1 MDFQV
6 KGASELGMM
15 SGAERFKLDNDV
27 NAYNKKLDFELRE
40 GRTSSNQLGK
50 DDFLKLLVTQLS
62 NQDPLSPMENT
73 EFIAQM
79 AQFSSLEQMTNMSN
93 NFERLSTLMNTTAA
107 TETIGRAVEIE
118 MGDTTT
124 IGVVEAVTRE
134 ANPQL
139 KVNGQLYDMN
149 RVKAVYGVQ

>member
-1 MDFQV
+1 
-6 KGASELGMM
+6 MM

-40 GRTSSNQLGK
+40 GRTSSNKLGK

>member
-1 MDFQV
+1 MNFQV
-6 KGASELGMM
+6 KGAAELGTLTA
-15 SGAERFKLDNDV
+15 AEQFRVENDV
-27 NAYNKKLDFELRE
+27 NAFNKKLDFELRE
-40 GRTSSNQLGK
+40 GRMASNQLGK

-93 NFERLSTLMNTTAA
+93 NFERLSTLMNTSAA

-118 MGDTTT
+118 VGDTTV

-149 RVKAVYGVQ
+149 RVKAVYGLQ

>member
-6 KGASELGMM
+6 KGAGQLGTMTA
-15 SGAERFKLDNDV
+15 AEQFKVENDV

-40 GRTSSNQLGK
+40 GRKTSNQLGK
-50 DDFLKLLVTQLS
+50 DDFLKLLVTQMS

-107 TETIGRAVEIE
+107 TNTIGRAVEIE
-118 MGDTTT
+118 VGDTTT
-124 IGVVEAVTRE
+124 MGVVEAVTRE

-139 KVNGQLYDMN
+139 KVNGQLYDMS

>member
-1 MDFQV
+1 
-6 KGASELGMM
+6 
-15 SGAERFKLDNDV
+15 
-27 NAYNKKLDFELRE
+27 
-40 GRTSSNQLGK
+40 
-50 DDFLKLLVTQLS
+50 
-62 NQDPLSPMENT
+62 
-73 EFIAQM
+73 
-79 AQFSSLEQMTNMSN
+79 FSSLEQMTNMTN
-93 NFERLSTLMNTTAA
+93 NFDRLSTLMNTTAA

>member
-6 KGASELGMM
+6 KGASDLGTM

-40 GRTSSNQLGK
+40 GRTSSNKLGK

-139 KVNGQLYDMN
+139 KINGQLYDMN